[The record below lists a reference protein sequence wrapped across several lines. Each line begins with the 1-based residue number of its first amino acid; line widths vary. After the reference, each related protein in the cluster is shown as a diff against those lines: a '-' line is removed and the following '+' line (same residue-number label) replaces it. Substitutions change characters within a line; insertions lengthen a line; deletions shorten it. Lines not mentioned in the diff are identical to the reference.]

1 MSEADGAAGD
11 IEPRAPRGTV
21 VLYGHAEAE
30 STLLE
35 AYRSGRFPHA
45 WLITG
50 PAGIGRLRSP
60 IAWRASSSPIPI
72 RARPRSPWRRRSPST
87 PIIRWRRMAVQA
99 ATCSCSSARST
110 RRPASS
116 TMTSG
121 RRRAPHGHV
130 LRLDAGEA
138 DGASPLSIRSTSST
152 RRGRTRFKVLEEP
165 PRRGVLLVSHSAA
178 RVLPTIRSRC
188 RVLAL
193 RRCPPP
199 TWGAAAA
206 ALAEEGAAADVKAAA
221 AVADGSVRRALALL
235 DGDALDLRN
244 RIVALL
250 ERLPAV
256 DRARAACAWDRLYG
270 TDAATLAAFVDT
282 VNGWLS
288 ARASQRAPRIRP
300 PRARGGGLGAD
311 QPRRGRGRRI
321 QSRAQTAGVQRLR
334 LACRGLARLIPIDDV
349 TGLVTA
355 SRLRRLAALR
365 TEPIDG

>member
-50 PAGIGRLRSP
+50 PAGIGKATLAYRLARFILAHP
-60 IAWRASSSPIPI
+60 DPRATAVAVATSLAVDADHPV
-72 RARPRSPWRRRSPST
+72 A
-87 PIIRWRRMAVQA
+87 RRMAVQA
-99 ATCSCSSARST
+99 QGDLLVLERTINEKTGKLYHDIRVDDVRRTVTFFGST
-110 RRPASS
+110 PGEGGWRIAIVDTVDELNP
-116 TMTSG
+116 SG
-121 RRRAPHGHV
+121 ANA
-130 LRLDAGEA
+130 LL
-138 DGASPLSIRSTSST
+138 
-152 RRGRTRFKVLEEP
+152 KVLEEP
-165 PRRGVLLVSHSAA
+165 PRRGVLLLVSHSAA

-193 RRCPPP
+193 RPLSAADVGR
-199 TWGAAAA
+199 AAAA
-206 ALAEEGAAADVKAAA
+206 ALAEEGAAADITAAA

-256 DRARAACAWDRLYG
+256 DPRALHALGDRLYG

-288 ARASQRAPRIRP
+288 ARLAA
-300 PRARGGGLGAD
+300 GAED
-311 QPRRGRGRRI
+311 P
-321 QSRAQTAGVQRLR
+321 AR
-334 LACRGLARLIPIDDV
+334 LARVAEAWERINHAAGEVDEYNLERKPLVFNVFGWLAE
-349 TGLVTA
+349 A
-355 SRLRRLAALR
+355 SR
-365 TEPIDG
+365 G